1 MAKVTLQRV
10 LAEIKNL
17 ESKLPGEIMTTKFIG
32 VKIGTSQDISLD
44 QMAKTVDSDLQ
55 SIVDRMQRLADLKAI
70 RNYANATTEVVVNN
84 TTMTIDEAIALKASL
99 PLRQNLI
106 STLRQQLA
114 NATFLIAKQD
124 ETIQQRVEA
133 QLTALNSG
141 TKKASEQEIGA
152 IRNLVSPGLK
162 ATLVAPKDLQVK
174 IDKMQKEVDNITLEL
189 DFTLSEANAKT
200 EVEVNF

>member
-17 ESKLPGEIMTTKFIG
+17 ETKLPTDIAATKFVEVKVGQG
-32 VKIGTSQDISLD
+32 VDIRLD
-44 QMAKTVDSDLQ
+44 QMVKTVDSDLQ
-55 SIVDRMQRLADLKAI
+55 SIVDRMQRLANLKAI

-84 TTMTIDEAIALKASL
+84 TTMTIDEAVALKASL

-106 STLRQQLA
+106 SALRHQLA

-141 TKKASEQEIGA
+141 TKKASEQEIEA
-152 IRNLVSPGLK
+152 IRNLVSTGLK
-162 ATLVAPKDLQVK
+162 AELVAPKDLQVK

>member
-17 ESKLPGEIMTTKFIG
+17 ETKLPTDIAATKFVEVKVGQG
-32 VKIGTSQDISLD
+32 VDIRLD
-44 QMAKTVDSDLQ
+44 QMVKTVDSDLQ
-55 SIVDRMQRLADLKAI
+55 SIVDRMQRLANLKAI

-84 TTMTIDEAIALKASL
+84 TTMTIDEAVALKASL
-99 PLRQNLI
+99 PMRQNLI
-106 STLRQQLA
+106 SALRQQLA
-114 NATFLIAKQD
+114 NATALIQKQD

-141 TKKASEQEIGA
+141 TKKASEQEIEA

-162 ATLVAPKDLQVK
+162 AELVAPHDLQVK

>member
-17 ESKLPGEIMTTKFIG
+17 ETKLPTDIAATKFVEVKVGQG
-32 VKIGTSQDISLD
+32 VDIRLD
-44 QMAKTVDSDLQ
+44 QMVKTVDSDLQ
-55 SIVDRMQRLADLKAI
+55 SIVDRMQRLANLKAI

-84 TTMTIDEAIALKASL
+84 TTMTIDEAVALKASL

-106 STLRQQLA
+106 SALRHQLA

-141 TKKASEQEIGA
+141 TKKASEQEIEA

-162 ATLVAPKDLQVK
+162 AELVAPKDLQVK

-200 EVEVNF
+200 EVEVDF